1 MSNSFYS
8 IGISHW
14 NCPLEIREQFSID
27 KQQSIDFISDL
38 KALGGS
44 AFTISTCN
52 RTQVFAN
59 NTNIHQLKE
68 KFIKYSGNQHDNFEK
83 YGFILQGDEAIQ
95 NLFEVSTGIDSQILG
110 DLQIFS
116 QVKEGVEIAKNNNC
130 INSHMDRLLQFV
142 FQANK
147 EVQSFTNISKGA
159 ASVAHAAVL
168 KIRQKTKHLLKDKK
182 ILVFGTGEIGQR
194 TLENLNSQ
202 TKAQIIIINR
212 TLEKAQEIA
221 KTQKVNYAPI
231 DSLVQEIAK
240 ADVVVVATSSKEYTI
255 NEEHIANLN
264 SEKLFIDLSVPRN
277 IDPKLASNQYIELVD
292 MDQLNAEADKTLEKR
307 KKDIPK
313 AKTIIN
319 LHKLEFEDWSK
330 LHTLGPT
337 IKNLKMTFE
346 EMKNSE
352 IEKYKGQYQQD
363 ELERIKPLIDSI
375 VKKISSKN
383 IEYLRNR
390 YRVDEDILEVMREM
404 YKIN

>member
-1 MSNSFYS
+1 MSDSFYS
-8 IGISHW
+8 LGISHW
-14 NCPLEIREQFSID
+14 NCPVKIREQFSID
-27 KQQSIDFISDL
+27 KNQSIKFISEL
-38 KALGGS
+38 KSLGGS
-44 AFTISTCN
+44 AFIISTCN
-52 RTQVFAN
+52 RTQVFCHN
-59 NTNIHQLKE
+59 INIHLLKK
-68 KFIKYSGNQHDNFEK
+68 KFIKYSGNQNDNFEK

-116 QVKEGVEIAKNNNC
+116 QIKEGVEIAKNNDC

-147 EVQSFTNISKGA
+147 EVQSFTTISKGA
-159 ASVAHAAVL
+159 ASIAHAAVL
-168 KIRQKTKHLLKDKK
+168 KIRQKTEHLRRDKK

-202 TKAQIIIINR
+202 TKAQITIVNR

-221 KTQKVNYAPI
+221 ITQKVNFSPI
-231 DSLVQEIAK
+231 ESLVQEITK
-240 ADVVVVATSSKEYTI
+240 ADVIVVATSSKEYTI
-255 NEEHIANLN
+255 NQEHIANLN

-277 IDPKLASNQYIELVD
+277 IDPKFASNQFIELVD
-292 MDQLNAEADKTLEKR
+292 IDQLNAEADNTLDKR

-337 IKNLKMTFE
+337 IKNLKITFE
-346 EMKNSE
+346 EIKNAE
-352 IEKYKGQYQQD
+352 IEKYKGQYKQD

-375 VKKISSKN
+375 VKKISNKN

-390 YRVDEDILEVMREM
+390 YRVDQDILEVMREM

>member
-44 AFTISTCN
+44 AFTVSTCN

-68 KFIKYSGNQHDNFEK
+68 KFIKYSGNQNDNFEK

-116 QVKEGVEIAKNNNC
+116 QVKEGVEIAKNNDC

-147 EVQSFTNISKGA
+147 EVQSFTTISKGA

-168 KIRQKTKHLLKDKK
+168 RIRQKTEYLRKDKK

-202 TKAQIIIINR
+202 TKAQITIVNR

-231 DSLVQEIAK
+231 ESLVQEIAK

-292 MDQLNAEADKTLEKR
+292 MDQLNAEADKTLDKR